1 MWYAET
7 TVGMDMSELK
17 LVRLGAEP
25 KLALSAVIPCYNE
38 VDNLAELHRRTSAA
52 CRKVVGDSYEI
63 LLVNDG
69 STDGTLSRIYEL
81 AAVDPY
87 ICGVD
92 LARNYGHQIALSA
105 GLELCRGQR
114 IFILDADLQDPPE
127 LLEKMMQR
135 MDEGYDVVFGVRQVR
150 KGETWFKIATASA
163 FYRILGRLS
172 DIPIAANAGDFRLMN
187 RRSLEHLNAMPE
199 RFRFV
204 RGMISWIGLRQVAFS
219 YSRDPRFAGKTH
231 YPLRKMVALAVDAMT
246 SFSIAP
252 LRLASHLGLAFGFL
266 GLALLV
272 FAIGS
277 WLSGN
282 VLPGWTSLAA
292 IMLIL
297 GSVQL
302 FVLGV
307 FGEYLGRMYIETK
320 RRPLYIVNEVR
331 RSADSLASL
340 GEPADG

>member
-1 MWYAET
+1 
-7 TVGMDMSELK
+7 MSKLK
-17 LVRLGAEP
+17 LARQGAEP
-25 KLALSAVIPCYNE
+25 KLTLSVVIPCYNE
-38 VDNLAELHRRTSAA
+38 VDNLTELHARTSAA
-52 CRKVVGDSYEI
+52 SREVVGDSYEI
-63 LLVNDG
+63 VLVNDG
-69 STDGTLSRIYEL
+69 SADGTLLRIYEL
-81 AAVDPY
+81 AADDPHV
-87 ICGVD
+87 CGVD

-105 GLELCRGQR
+105 GLELCGGER
-114 IFILDADLQDPPE
+114 ILVLDADLQDPPE
-127 LLEKMMQR
+127 LLGQMMQR
-135 MDEGYDVVFGVRQVR
+135 MDEGYDVVFGVRQAR
-150 KGETWFKIATASA
+150 KGETWFKIATASV
-163 FYRILGRLS
+163 FYKILDRLS
-172 DIPIAANAGDFRLMN
+172 DTPIAADAGDFRLMN
-187 RRSLEHLNAMPE
+187 RRTLEYLNAMPE

-204 RGMISWIGLRQVAFS
+204 RGMVSWIGLRQVAIS
-219 YSRDPRFAGKTH
+219 YSREPRFAGQTH
-231 YPLRKMVALAVDAMT
+231 YPLRKMVVLAVDAMT

-266 GLALLV
+266 GLALLA

-277 WLSGN
+277 WLTGN

-331 RSADSLASL
+331 RGSDSAVSVAR
-340 GEPADG
+340 PANG